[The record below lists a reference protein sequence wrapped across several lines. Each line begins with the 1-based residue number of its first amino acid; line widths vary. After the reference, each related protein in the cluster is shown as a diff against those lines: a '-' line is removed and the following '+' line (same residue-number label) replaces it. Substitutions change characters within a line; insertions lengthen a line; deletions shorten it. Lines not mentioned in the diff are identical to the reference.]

1 MPINCELMPRSG
13 ATPADLKALGSAL
26 LRWYV
31 RECGGGGIA
40 HSVDTEA
47 LIELLNGRLPAPRV
61 PRPSP
66 AYVPTGPAEPTIR
79 EMAGLNGYE
88 LRAPSV
94 EQLRVALA
102 EARRPAALLR
112 VRERNYDRA
121 RTVASLREHIP
132 TELVGDVRVD
142 DRSWNA
148 EE

>member
-1 MPINCELMPRSG
+1 MPIDCEVIPRPG
-13 ATPADLKALGSAL
+13 AAPAELKALGSAL

-66 AYVPTGPAEPTIR
+66 AYVPTGPTEAAREP
-79 EMAGLNGYE
+79 AGLGGYE
-88 LRAPSV
+88 LRAPTV
-94 EQLRVALA
+94 EQLREALA
-102 EARRPAALLR
+102 EARRSAALLR

-121 RTVASLREHIP
+121 RTVASLREHLP
-132 TELVGDVRVD
+132 AELIGDVRLD
-142 DRSWNA
+142 GRTWN
-148 EE
+148 EEE